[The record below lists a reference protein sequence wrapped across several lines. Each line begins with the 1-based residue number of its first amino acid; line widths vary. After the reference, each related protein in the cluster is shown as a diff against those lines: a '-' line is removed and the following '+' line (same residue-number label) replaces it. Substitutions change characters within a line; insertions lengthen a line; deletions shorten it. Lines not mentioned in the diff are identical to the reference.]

1 MLGHLH
7 LVQDL
12 LKDGHSVLHLGGEL
26 PCQLTKLNSQWS
38 IIKFAITPSES
49 CHWVAPELFHIPLQ
63 VTTPGWVVFL
73 LGCTFFLLLFT
84 SSADGGLVAM
94 HPSQLSITSP
104 EE

>member
-26 PCQLTKLNSQWS
+26 PCQLIELNIS
-38 IIKFAITPSES
+38 PPEG
-49 CHWVAPELFHIPLQ
+49 CHWIAPELFHIPLQ
-63 VTTPGWVVFL
+63 VTTPGWVIFL
-73 LGCTFFLLLFT
+73 VGCTFFLLLFT
-84 SSADGGLVAM
+84 SNADGGLVSM

-104 EE
+104 CIFALLL